1 MPSPTKNEQSAAIS
15 KPVLEEGVALPTP
28 GYALEARYPMN
39 KPNSWSPQLEPE
51 QDLSLQ
57 TTCEATLE
65 QDVATGPES
74 SNTTDGGAVPTSGG
88 VQEQVQS
95 LHKLCGDNLAQW
107 GQQICHTKLVVEL
120 CQTRTILL
128 WCQWGLESQK

>member
-1 MPSPTKNEQSAAIS
+1 MIS
-15 KPVLEEGVALPTP
+15 NMMCLDAL
-28 GYALEARYPMN
+28 GARHPMN
-39 KPNSWSPQLEPE
+39 KPNSWSPQLEHE

-74 SNTTDGGAVPTSGG
+74 SNTTDGGAVPTSGR

-95 LHKLCGDNLAQW
+95 LHKLCGDNLAQ
-107 GQQICHTKLVVEL
+107 GVATDVSHYTG
-120 CQTRTILL
+120 
-128 WCQWGLESQK
+128 GL